1 MMLGSS
7 RVHHRPQQQ
16 SYSGGLSLH
25 QLQSTPAAAA
35 SAVSTKTVPRG
46 ASRTPSP
53 IKDVYDDLSRSGS
66 SLTSRSSTSD
76 VVIVTNDK
84 SSKFDQLH
92 AVRYKLEHNQLRA
105 VQSDKVGV
113 FKILNK
119 HLSSADWEV
128 KQFAVQLVHDIL
140 PHVGDE
146 SLDNC
151 MAEVIGNLIPCLG
164 NTAISVRKA
173 AVQAVQVYL
182 RFTAD
187 IAFVFKAIVNFGLE
201 HPDQTVVN
209 ETLISIPLLFT
220 STNHQKFDDHQQG
233 FIALVGGLAKKLAG
247 EDTRLPAFMSL
258 QRLADVVGVK
268 QFQVSLQKG
277 NPVSIIF
284 QR

>member
-7 RVHHRPQQQ
+7 RVRPQQQ
-16 SYSGGLSLH
+16 SYGGGLSLH
-25 QLQSTPAAAA
+25 HHRGSTPAAAA
-35 SAVSTKTVPRG
+35 STKTPRTP
-46 ASRTPSP
+46 RTPSP
-53 IKDVYDDLSRSGS
+53 IKDVYEDLSRSES

-92 AVRYKLEHNQLRA
+92 AVRYKLEHNQLRT
-105 VQSDKVGV
+105 VESDKVGV

-119 HLSSADWEV
+119 HLSSNDWEV

-187 IAFVFKAIVNFGLE
+187 IAFVLKAIVSFGLE
-201 HPDQTVVN
+201 HPDQTVVH
-209 ETLISIPLLFT
+209 ETLISIPLLF
-220 STNHQKFDDHQQG
+220 SSKAANQKFDDQQG
-233 FIALVGGLAKKLAG
+233 FAALVGGLAKKLAK

-268 QFQVSLQKG
+268 QFQVSF
-277 NPVSIIF
+277 SIFVII
-284 QR
+284 RY